1 MPFGESFL
9 STITSNKSI
18 MLDKSRR
25 FRKTPGS
32 FDWSKSKHNDFPK
45 ATPQELK
52 RIREKLKREHFQIK
66 KKRILVFCFLMLILI
81 VTFIYLIN

>member
-9 STITSNKSI
+9 TTIKNNKSI

-25 FRKTPGS
+25 FRKTSGS
-32 FDWSKSKHNDFPK
+32 FDWSKSQQFDFPK

-52 RIREKLKREHFQIK
+52 RIREKLKREQRKTRVKQILIFCVVILII
-66 KKRILVFCFLMLILI
+66 ILVF
-81 VTFIYLIN
+81 VYLIN

>member
-9 STITSNKSI
+9 TTIKNNKSI

-25 FRKTPGS
+25 FRKTSGG
-32 FDWSKSKHNDFPK
+32 FDWSKSQQFDFPK

-52 RIREKLKREHFQIK
+52 RIREKLKREHRQTRVKQIS
-66 KKRILVFCFLMLILI
+66 IFCIIMLIVI
-81 VTFIYLIN
+81 SIFIYLIN

>member
-9 STITSNKSI
+9 RTIKNNKSI

-32 FDWSKSKHNDFPK
+32 FDWSESQQFKFKK
-45 ATPQELK
+45 TTPEQLEKIRASLKQEHRK
-52 RIREKLKREHFQIK
+52 IRNRQVF
-66 KKRILVFCFLMLILI
+66 VFCLVMLTVISIL
-81 VTFIYLIN
+81 IYLIH